1 MWLQKEKLE
10 LPLSPYCSVCE
21 RFILMFQRYLDFD
34 ALRKAPAVLDEHG
47 VRFFSWQTQLTN
59 KFVIP
64 IRYLQFQKFDR

>member
-1 MWLQKEKLE
+1 
-10 LPLSPYCSVCE
+10 
-21 RFILMFQRYLDFD
+21 MFQRYLDFD